1 MYIHEFQ
8 GVRISALAAAVPD
21 HHERIMS
28 YAEQY
33 PEWELEKFCKSTGI
47 QERYY
52 SVGVGTT
59 AADLC
64 VAAAEAVFQQK
75 GIDRKSIDGLI
86 LLTQTPDYMVPPTS
100 CVVQH
105 RLGLEDCG
113 LVYDS
118 NIGCTGFPF
127 GIQMACADLMA
138 GCKRVLLLVGD
149 STVEERGLQKD
160 SFLFGDCGIA
170 AILERTDEPVPPV
183 RIGIRTIGKDFR
195 ALIAPYGGY
204 RHSIQQFYEDR
215 GLKDTLAYTW
225 NSTME
230 GTDVFTFSIKDAPK
244 AAKEFLD
251 HFDCK
256 INDYDLISIHQAN
269 KIIVENV
276 AKRIKAP
283 SEKVLW
289 SLDRYANTRG
299 ASAALNICDYAQREQ
314 VYSGKKHIFNLT
326 FGIGLNIAI
335 ADFEL
340 DMSGVLPIVKTTE
353 TFDDGI
359 DSFTYFTDTEEE

>member
-1 MYIHEFQ
+1 
-8 GVRISALAAAVPD
+8 
-21 HHERIMS
+21 
-28 YAEQY
+28 
-33 PEWELEKFCKSTGI
+33 
-47 QERYY
+47 
-52 SVGVGTT
+52 
-59 AADLC
+59 
-64 VAAAEAVFQQK
+64 
-75 GIDRKSIDGLI
+75 
-86 LLTQTPDYMVPPTS
+86 
-100 CVVQH
+100 
-105 RLGLEDCG
+105 
-113 LVYDS
+113 
-118 NIGCTGFPF
+118 
-127 GIQMACADLMA
+127 
-138 GCKRVLLLVGD
+138 
-149 STVEERGLQKD
+149 
-160 SFLFGDCGIA
+160 
-170 AILERTDEPVPPV
+170 
-183 RIGIRTIGKDFR
+183 
-195 ALIAPYGGY
+195 
-204 RHSIQQFYEDR
+204 
-215 GLKDTLAYTW
+215 
-225 NSTME
+225 ME

>member
-149 STVEERGLQKD
+149 STVEERGL
-160 SFLFGDCGIA
+160 
-170 AILERTDEPVPPV
+170 EPV
-183 RIGIRTIGKDFR
+183 
-195 ALIAPYGGY
+195 
-204 RHSIQQFYEDR
+204 
-215 GLKDTLAYTW
+215 
-225 NSTME
+225 
-230 GTDVFTFSIKDAPK
+230 
-244 AAKEFLD
+244 
-251 HFDCK
+251 
-256 INDYDLISIHQAN
+256 
-269 KIIVENV
+269 
-276 AKRIKAP
+276 
-283 SEKVLW
+283 
-289 SLDRYANTRG
+289 
-299 ASAALNICDYAQREQ
+299 
-314 VYSGKKHIFNLT
+314 
-326 FGIGLNIAI
+326 
-335 ADFEL
+335 
-340 DMSGVLPIVKTTE
+340 
-353 TFDDGI
+353 
-359 DSFTYFTDTEEE
+359 